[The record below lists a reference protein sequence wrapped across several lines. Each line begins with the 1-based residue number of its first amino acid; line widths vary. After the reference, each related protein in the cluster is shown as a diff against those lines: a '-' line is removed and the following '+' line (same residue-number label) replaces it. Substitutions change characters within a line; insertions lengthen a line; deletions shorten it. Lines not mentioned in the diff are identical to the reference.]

1 MHPQGVRTIANAYSK
16 GCPVRVLSSPVRAS
30 RPTVTRLV
38 ALALVGALAGLGSVS
53 LAAGQDSG
61 SRTTHE
67 REGRGRREKSRHGR
81 GDAPPEK
88 AAEEHAPEAS
98 ADAEPDAPEGT
109 DAASD
114 TRGSYIESGGEKVK
128 VLEFTGL
135 DVSGRLKSP
144 QLLYFLNRVR
154 AEFDRPRLPHRSFI
168 GEMERSSHD
177 KSF

>member
-1 MHPQGVRTIANAYSK
+1 M
-16 GCPVRVLSSPVRAS
+16 
-30 RPTVTRLV
+30 RLI
-38 ALALVGALAGLGSVS
+38 ALALLGAVLGISTAGLAS
-53 LAAGQDSG
+53 GQDG
-61 SRTTHE
+61 GTRDTHE

-81 GDAPPEK
+81 AEAPPPEK
-88 AAEEHAPEAS
+88 AAEHAPEATG

-168 GEMERSSHD
+168 DETERSSHD
-177 KSF
+177 KNF

>member
-1 MHPQGVRTIANAYSK
+1 M
-16 GCPVRVLSSPVRAS
+16 
-30 RPTVTRLV
+30 TRLLV
-38 ALALVGALAGLGSVS
+38 LALVGALAGVGTAS
-53 LAAGQDSG
+53 LAEGQDGG
-61 SRTTHE
+61 SRDTHE

-81 GDAPPEK
+81 GDAEPEK
-88 AAEEHAPEAS
+88 APEEHTPEAS
-98 ADAEPDAPEGT
+98 GGDAEPDAPEGT

-168 GEMERSSHD
+168 GETERSSHD
-177 KSF
+177 KTF